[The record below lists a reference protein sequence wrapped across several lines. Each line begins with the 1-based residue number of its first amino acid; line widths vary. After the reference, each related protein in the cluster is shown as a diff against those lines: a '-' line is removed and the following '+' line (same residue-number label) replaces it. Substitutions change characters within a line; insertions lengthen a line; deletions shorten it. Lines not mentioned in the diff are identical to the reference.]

1 MSLFWEFFTFELKF
15 RFKSLSTYVYFLV
28 WFTFS
33 FLNVASESFGPIGS
47 SNGKVLLNG
56 PYANIYN
63 DIGISFF
70 GVIVI
75 AALFGTSIVRDFQ
88 RDVVQILF
96 TKPISKLAYLGG
108 RWTGS
113 FTAALFAFSG
123 LLLGEFLG
131 TFAPWADHARIA
143 PNHLSWY
150 LQPFFSIVVFQIF
163 FLGSLFFLVAALSRK
178 IFIVYLQGAT
188 IFILYLIGITV
199 FTATRSLEHF
209 WSGILDP
216 VGFLYNDSI
225 TRYWTVVERNSL
237 LYSWS
242 LHSANGV
249 FLFNRLLWGSL
260 GLISLFAVW
269 KLFPMSVEALTM
281 QSSNKRAALARAQ
294 ELNAVAARR
303 SLVAAKL
310 PSVHQVFGPGTAF
323 AQLLSLTRLRISNI
337 LHEVPFW
344 AILILMAGL
353 ALNNGHFAGH
363 VAEVNV
369 WPVTY
374 LMLQSVEGGAE
385 LFMYIVAALYAAEL
399 IWRERDTHFS
409 GIHDAL
415 PVAAV
420 VDLDLRGL
428 GDLRLCRLNQT
439 DFYAAHLLVES
450 ISGRY
455 FPAPYRGGDRLA
467 FVPV

>member
-15 RFKSLSTYVYFLV
+15 RFKSPSTYVYFLV
-28 WFTFS
+28 WFAFN
-33 FLNVASESFGPIGS
+33 FLNVASESFGPIGG

-56 PYANIYN
+56 PYANIFN

-75 AALFGTSIVRDFQ
+75 AAIFGTSILRDFQ
-88 RDVVQILF
+88 RDVIQILF

-108 RWTGS
+108 RWAGS
-113 FTAALFAFSG
+113 FVATVFAFSG
-123 LLLGEFLG
+123 LLFGEFLG
-131 TFAPWADHARIA
+131 TLAPWADHARIA

-178 IFIVYLQGAT
+178 IFIVYLQGAA
-188 IFILYLIGITV
+188 IFMLYLLGVAI
-199 FTATRSLEHF
+199 FSATRSLEHF

-216 VGFLYNDSI
+216 VGYLYNDAI
-225 TRYWTVVERNSL
+225 TRYWTVVERNTL

-249 FLFNRLLWGSL
+249 FLYNRLLWGSV
-260 GLISLFAVW
+260 GLLSLVAVW
-269 KLFPMSVEALTM
+269 KLFPMSVEALDHAV
-281 QSSNKRAALARAQ
+281 QRQARCPGSRAGTQRGHSDG
-294 ELNAVAARR
+294 AAWWRR
-303 SLVAAKL
+303 SVPRCIRCSASQPRSL
-310 PSVHQVFGPGTAF
+310 
-323 AQLLSLTRLRISNI
+323 QLLSLTRLRISNI
-337 LHEVPFW
+337 LREVPFW
-344 AILILMAGL
+344 GIMILMAGI
-353 ALNNGHFAGH
+353 AINNGHYAGR

-385 LFMYIVAALYAAEL
+385 LFFYIVAALYAAEL

-415 PVAAV
+415 PVCGNHRLVLEVTRPMFCRDCSAHSYRA
-420 VDLDLRGL
+420 LRHC
-428 GDLRLCRLNQT
+428 DANSRRLLQ
-439 DFYAAHLLVES
+439 L
-450 ISGRY
+450 
-455 FPAPYRGGDRLA
+455 
-467 FVPV
+467 